1 MAAYGGYSATVLMM
15 TVQQYY
21 HDKYGSLGDME
32 RPNNLNHPNRVAG
45 IVYSATYY
53 DDKAL
58 SDLGITLETFAGISE
73 SPSKCIDFYVV
84 IGLPY
89 DIAVEPPHARRNNAT
104 MLIEHEMSN
113 KYTEIK
119 VPTLVVQGKRDEIT
133 SPEATAKQLRTH
145 YPITPSLWYWR
156 M

>member
-1 MAAYGGYSATVLMM
+1 MM

-21 HDKYGSLGDME
+21 HDKYGSLGDIE
-32 RPNNLNHPNRVAG
+32 RPNNLNYPNRVTG

-58 SDLGITLETFAGISE
+58 SDLGITLETFSGMSE

-84 IGLPY
+84 MGLPY
-89 DIAVEPPHARRNNAT
+89 DMAVEAAKWPPYARRNNAT
-104 MLIEHEMSN
+104 ILIEYEMGN

-119 VPTLVVQGKRDEIT
+119 VPTFVVQGKRDGIT
-133 SPEATAKQLRTH
+133 SPEATAK
-145 YPITPSLWYWR
+145 PVAE
-156 M
+156 